1 MRPPS
6 LRPVWALALLLAAAA
21 PLRAGPMTVVTFDDL
36 TLPAGYGQVPNGY
49 AGLNWTNAY
58 AYNPNVIPF
67 LPVGYTQG
75 VVSPQQAMTN
85 GGLNGVGAPVI
96 LTSTTP
102 IDVFGADFTSATGG
116 WMNVEVFGF
125 SKGVLKYD
133 TWASAGS
140 FPNWDPLNMTGV
152 DQVLF
157 VPQSSPFWFPGGSFD
172 KHFIMD
178 NLTIGAST
186 PLDHAPEPGALTLGV
201 VGVGLAGLF
210 GWRRRRAA

>member
-21 PLRAGPMTVVTFDDL
+21 PLRAAPLTVVTFDDL
-36 TLPAGYGQVPNGY
+36 TLSSGYGQVPNGY
-49 AGLNWTNAY
+49 AGLNWSNAY
-58 AYNPNVIPF
+58 AYNPSVIPF
-67 LPVGYTQG
+67 LPIGYTQG
-75 VVSPQQAMTN
+75 VVSPQNAMVN
-85 GGLNGVGAPVI
+85 GGVNGVGAPVI
-96 LTSTTP
+96 LTSPTP
-102 IDVFGADFTSATGG
+102 IDVSGAYFTSATGG
-116 WMNVEVFGF
+116 WLNIEVFGF

-140 FPNWDPLNMTGV
+140 FPTWDALNMTGV

-157 VPQSSPFWFPGGSFD
+157 VPQSPPFLFPGFSFD
-172 KHFIMD
+172 KHFILD
-178 NLTIGAST
+178 NLTIGPST
-186 PLDHAPEPGALTLGV
+186 PLDQAPEPGSLTLAA